1 MHEDD
6 RLSEALRRV
15 PVPEHGP
22 DYRMQ
27 RERALASARPVAP
40 SQGWTPVSMGQRR
53 RDEAVGEVAGAAH
66 RRSWRRGLLAA
77 AVLAAILAV
86 AILAGRHT
94 VRELQQPPVASA
106 ATVITNVRKA
116 LAEFKTISATVVS
129 SSAGVTGPD
138 KFEPGWTSADWFAHA
153 KVDGPAVPI
162 GDPAQILATADGRL
176 RKAIPVTDATWSVS
190 TGSDGKTVVTREVPK
205 SLKLS
210 RNVPALTIETYDD
223 GAGVMGFYSPGYY
236 LGGESGSAMAA
247 EQALLTTRV
256 PLGPPD
262 AQGEVASWMGT
273 EGFTLSTLAL
283 LAHGTV
289 MTTTYDG
296 RPALVVSA
304 DVTPGPMV
312 PEADGQGLMAYGQF
326 DRIAITVDE
335 GTWFPVRLTTLLHRQ
350 VVDDKRLT
358 HIRLDVPVTDAQF
371 TPSFPKGAKVE
382 LNDEHFHRVSVN
394 EAAHTFSYSPLAASD
409 LPPGFRFFAAATA
422 PRARFFVMD
431 GPGDAAHEYWIPSH
445 DITELNYR
453 AGFLALTV
461 TTRSDEGMHDPRL
474 ADPFASDPSLIAAP
488 DQRENVTIE
497 SGALRGVVAHVAT
510 PTLGVPHLW
519 AFHDGLMVTVA
530 GDLTRDQLLL
540 VANSLEPLK

>member
-1 MHEDD
+1 MTDLE
-6 RLSEALRRV
+6 RLLQEHGVA
-15 PVPEHGP
+15 PEHAPGFESLLWAAI
-22 DYRMQ
+22 DA
-27 RERALASARPVAP
+27 EDARGVAE
-40 SQGWTPVSMGQRR
+40 
-53 RDEAVGEVAGAAH
+53 EAGHESLGEVAGATR
-66 RRSWRRGLLAA
+66 RRSGRRIVLAA
-77 AVLAAILAV
+77 AVVAAILALV
-86 AILAGRHT
+86 LLSGRHT

-106 ATVITNVRKA
+106 ATVITKVREA
-116 LAEFKTISATVVS
+116 LRHFTTLSATVVS
-129 SSAGVTGPD
+129 SNAGVTGPD

-176 RKAIPVTDATWSVS
+176 RKVIPVTAATWSVS

-223 GAGVMGFYSPGYY
+223 GAGIMGFYAPGYHF
-236 LGGESGSAMAA
+236 GGESGSGMAA
-247 EQALLTTRV
+247 EQALLTTEA

-273 EGFTLSTLAL
+273 EGFTLSTLAV

-289 MTTTYDG
+289 ATTTYEG
-296 RPALVVSA
+296 RPALVVGA
-304 DVTPGPMV
+304 DVTPGPVV
-312 PEADGQGLMAYGQF
+312 PEANGQGMMAYGQF
-326 DRIAITVDE
+326 DRIEITVDE
-335 GTWFPVRLTTLLHRQ
+335 ATWFPVRFTTLLHRQ

-358 HIRLDVPVTDAQF
+358 HIRVDVPVTDAQF

-382 LNDEHFHRVSVN
+382 ANDEHFRRVSFN
-394 EAAHTFSYSPLAASD
+394 EAARAFDYSPLAPSD
-409 LPPGFRFFAAATA
+409 LPPGFHPFAAALA
-422 PRARFFVMD
+422 PRASFFVMD
-431 GPGDAAHEYWIPSH
+431 GPGDAAHEYWIPSR

-453 AGFLALTV
+453 AGFLAMTV
-461 TTRSDEGMHDPRL
+461 TTRSEEGMHDSRL

-488 DQRENVTIE
+488 DQRETVTIE

-519 AFHDGLMVTVA
+519 AFHDGLMTTVA